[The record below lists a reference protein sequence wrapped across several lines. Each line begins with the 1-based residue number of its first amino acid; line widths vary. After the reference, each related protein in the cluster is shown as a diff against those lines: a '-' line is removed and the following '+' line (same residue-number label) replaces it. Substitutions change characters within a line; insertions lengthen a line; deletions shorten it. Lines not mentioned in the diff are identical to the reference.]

1 MTLRVLAACLWAAIM
16 ISPASADPKGF
27 EQYAN
32 GAMIVYSKFKEPSKI
47 ESERFFAFI
56 KDKWVASQ
64 GCSSN
69 CATEGEKAGMKYA
82 KTMKVEFD
90 EIR

>member
-16 ISPASADPKGF
+16 ISPAAADPKGF

-32 GAMIVYSKFKEPSKI
+32 GAMIVYSKFKEPSKV

-56 KDKWVASQ
+56 KDKWSAQ

-69 CATEGEKAGMKYA
+69 CSTDGEIAGKQYAT
-82 KTMKVEFD
+82 TMKVEFD
-90 EIR
+90 EIQ